1 MNEKT
6 IWIAYLDHG
15 HLGPIWVATSESGV
29 VAVQLR
35 STQGQMLQLL
45 SDASVRV
52 DRARLAV
59 VLEQLSQYLS
69 KEKRSLDVTVD
80 WSVLTPFQAD
90 VLRLVKAIPYGETRT
105 YQQIAEQIGNPG
117 AARAVGQANATNPMP
132 LIIPCHRVVGT
143 DGSLRGYGGA
153 GGVETK
159 AWLLKLEGSRLL

>member
-1 MNEKT
+1 M
-6 IWIAYLDHG
+6 
-15 HLGPIWVATSESGV
+15 
-29 VAVQLR
+29 LR
-35 STQGQMLQLL
+35 LL
-45 SDASVRV
+45 RGADVRV
-52 DRARLAV
+52 DRARLAG
-59 VLEQLSQYLS
+59 VLNQLSQYLS

-80 WSVLTPFQAD
+80 WSLLTPFQAD

-105 YQQIAEQIGNPG
+105 YQQIAEQMGSPG

-132 LIIPCHRVVGT
+132 ILIPCHRVVGA

>member
-1 MNEKT
+1 
-6 IWIAYLDHG
+6 
-15 HLGPIWVATSESGV
+15 
-29 VAVQLR
+29 
-35 STQGQMLQLL
+35 MLQLL
-45 SDASVRV
+45 ANRKVRV
-52 DRARLAV
+52 DRTRLDGI
-59 VLEQLSQYLS
+59 LDQLSQYLS
-69 KEKRSLDVTVD
+69 GEKRSLDVTVD

-90 VLRLVKAIPYGETRT
+90 VLRLVKAIPHGETRT